1 MKLLTGLFLTFLVA
15 ATVSSDGSKTL
26 MIGNSGEPATLDP
39 HKYNLRLEET
49 LLNDLFLGLTTFSAD
64 GEIVAG
70 AAESWE
76 TSADGLTWRFFFEGR
91 PEMVGWQKFNS
102 GGFCLFI

>member
-1 MKLLTGLFLTFLVA
+1 M
-15 ATVSSDGSKTL
+15 
-26 MIGNSGEPATLDP
+26 
-39 HKYNLRLEET
+39 
-49 LLNDLFLGLTTFSAD
+49 FLGLTTFNAD

-76 TSADGLTWRFFFEGR
+76 TSADGLTWRFFEGR

-102 GGFCLFI
+102 GGFCFFI